1 MKRSEC
7 DNHIPGK
14 IGDKDSFVYPYCAK
28 WVKKRID
35 TNSKNKEIDNR
46 KESQT

>member
-14 IGDKDSFVYPYCAK
+14 LGDIDSYICHYCAK
-28 WVKKRID
+28 WVKKKTRKK
-35 TNSKNKEIDNR
+35 SKNEEINEE